1 MEVVPLLLQGS
12 QVCLQLSLDLLVP
25 HGEEL
30 AADVQGVDEAGLIP
44 LEQQLRVLRS
54 ERGGREGGQEEAS
67 LKRSSFLLVLSSP
80 TINSNL
86 ISSFHYRLKRIR
98 METLFLVSFVYL
110 R

>member
-1 MEVVPLLLQGS
+1 MEVVPLFLQGS
-12 QVCLQLSLDLLVP
+12 QVRLQLSLDLLVP

-54 ERGGREGGQEEAS
+54 EREGGRTGGGVFKEEQ
-67 LKRSSFLLVLSSP
+67 LFVLLSSP

-86 ISSFHYRLKRIR
+86 ISSFHYRLKGIR